1 MCADSYLLGSSNYK
15 VKNISSISPDWKDV
29 LSIKENQGRA
39 VYNRTYYGIFSRP
52 KEAFPNAIT
61 GDLKIKWLTN
71 DAGAVTNK
79 GINSVG
85 MWTSFRISTLGYL
98 IPLAFFLLGVKYF
111 KTIMTIFCSMGL
123 LSGLTMIGTIIV
135 LCSFVSNISYDSTII
150 GSLISSG
157 LLCVVNLVWFIVVFF
172 PGSKNAIKGS

>member
-1 MCADSYLLGSSNYK
+1 MDKKRQIKVMVITLVSWLLFCSLIVVVSL
-15 VKNISSISPDWKDV
+15 SP
-29 LSIKENQGRA
+29 LSELG
-39 VYNRTYYGIFSRP
+39 
-52 KEAFPNAIT
+52 E
-61 GDLKIKWLTN
+61 
-71 DAGAVTNK
+71 GANHF
-79 GINSVG
+79 NSVG
-85 MWTSFRISTLGYL
+85 MWTSFGISTLGYL

-157 LLCVVNLVWFIVVFF
+157 LLCVVNLVWFIVVFS